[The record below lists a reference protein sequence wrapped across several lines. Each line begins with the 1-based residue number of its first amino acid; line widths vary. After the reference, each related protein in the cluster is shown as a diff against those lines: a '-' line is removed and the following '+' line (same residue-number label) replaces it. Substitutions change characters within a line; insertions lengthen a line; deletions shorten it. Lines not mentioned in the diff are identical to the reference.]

1 MQWQVVAEKSLVILR
16 TVLAATYEGIDLLT
30 ARAVGD
36 WAAHGWL
43 VLPLLPYTNIN
54 NAEKLLT
61 APASEL
67 PGVHERAELILLEW
81 FDTLR
86 NPLSERCRR
95 DLTSLELPTGEERV
109 ALFEQALKAYCHG
122 CYGLVAPT
130 LYTQIEGIIGSLEG
144 YTGKNTYSR
153 RAGEVSARNKLI
165 TAMREGET
173 NILPRVRDA
182 KAEATS
188 ACFALLSG
196 RSDSP
201 HVTRNH
207 VAHGGV
213 GFNSKREAVRALLF
227 YMGVVKLLADAQR

>member
-16 TVLAATYEGIDLLT
+16 TVFTVTYEGIDFLT
-30 ARAVGD
+30 ARAVRD
-36 WAAHGWL
+36 WATHGWL

-67 PGVHERAELILLEW
+67 PGVRERAELTLIEW

-86 NPLSERCRR
+86 HPLSERCRHN
-95 DLTSLELPTGEERV
+95 LASLELPFGEERV
-109 ALFEQALKAYCHG
+109 ALFEQALKAYCHR

-130 LYTQIEGIIGSLEG
+130 LYTQVEGIIGSLEG

-153 RAGEVSARNKLI
+153 RTGEVSARNDLI
-165 TAMREGET
+165 TALRGGKT
-173 NILPRVRDA
+173 YPLPRVGDA

-188 ACFALLSG
+188 ACFTLLSG
-196 RSDSP
+196 RSDAP
-201 HVTRNH
+201 HVTRNQ